1 MAKRN
6 PMNPVGV
13 ASSLPN
19 GTAVADFPSYPEA
32 VAYVERILRGNFPAT
47 AIAIVG
53 TNLSTVERVKA
64 RINYGKVAING
75 AMTGSWLGLLI
86 FLIFGSSTDSKAAAP
101 TPLFSLG
108 SAILVGAGFGMLWQV
123 IRFSATKNKRSFASG
138 SLVVAK
144 KYEVVVPSE
153 LTTEV
158 TEAFIKGGQVEA

>member
-6 PMNPVGV
+6 PMNPVGI

-19 GTAVADFPSYPEA
+19 GTAVADFSSYPEA
-32 VAYVERILRGNFPAT
+32 VAYVERILKGDFPAT

-53 TNLSTVERVKA
+53 SNLSTVERVKA

-86 FLIFGSSTDSKAAAP
+86 FLVFGSSTDPKAATP
-101 TPLFSLG
+101 TPLFTLG

-123 IRFSATKNKRSFASG
+123 LRFSLAKNKRSFASG
-138 SLVVAK
+138 SLVIAK

-153 LTTEV
+153 LTAEV
-158 TEAFIKGGQVEA
+158 SEAFVKGGQVEA